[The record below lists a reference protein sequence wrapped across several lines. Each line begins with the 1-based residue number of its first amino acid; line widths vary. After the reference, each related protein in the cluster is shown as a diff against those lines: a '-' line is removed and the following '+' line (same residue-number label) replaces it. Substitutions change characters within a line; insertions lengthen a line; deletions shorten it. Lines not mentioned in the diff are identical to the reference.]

1 MSDVEIVSVETPQQM
16 KEFVDF
22 PWSVYADDSNW
33 VPPLKK
39 VVRHLLDQN
48 AHPFW
53 NFSEQLLLLARRGNE
68 TVGRIAGIIDGNYNN
83 YHRTGM
89 GIWGFF
95 ECFEDKDAAK
105 ALFSQVEKWV
115 SKKGMTFL
123 RGPLNPSTNYEIG
136 MLYEGYEQPPT
147 FMMPYNPR
155 YYHDLVEH
163 AGFRKEK
170 DLQSYYVDRSWKPPE
185 WMMKLGEK
193 VMERGDITVRHATI
207 KTLEEDVRLIKSIY
221 DQCWNRNWGYV
232 PMTDEEAGELT
243 KELVKIADPE
253 LVFFIYVK
261 DEPVSVAMSVP
272 DINPLLKR
280 LNGKIGL
287 LGLLKFLLYRKEIRG
302 MRGLIFGIKEE
313 YRQLGL
319 PFVGL
324 QYLFQVADRT
334 DKYHY
339 LELGWNLEDNEAI
352 NVLEKEG
359 GARPF
364 KKYRVYRKSFADRW

>member
-1 MSDVEIVSVETPQQM
+1 MSEVEIVSVETAGQM
-16 KEFVDF
+16 KEFVDL
-22 PWSVYADDSNW
+22 PWRIYAGDPNW

-39 VVRHLLDQN
+39 VVRHMLDKDS
-48 AHPFW
+48 HPFW
-53 NFSEQLLLLARRGNE
+53 RFSERLLLLAKRGNE
-68 TVGRIAGIIDGNYNN
+68 TVGRIAGIIDGNYNDF
-83 YHRTGM
+83 HRTGM

-95 ECFEDKDAAK
+95 ECFDDRDAAD
-105 ALFSQVEKWV
+105 ALFSRVEEWLR
-115 SKKGMTFL
+115 KKGMTFL

-136 MLYEGYEQPPT
+136 MLYEGYEHPPT

-155 YYHDLVEH
+155 YYHDLVES

-170 DLQSYYVDRSWKPPE
+170 DLQSYYVDRSWQPPE

-193 VMERGDITVRHATI
+193 VMQRGDVTIRHARFE
-207 KTLEEDVRLIKSIY
+207 TLEKDVKLIKNIY
-221 DQCWNRNWGYV
+221 DQCWNKNWGYV
-232 PMTDEEAGELT
+232 PMTDGEVEELT
-243 KELVKIADPE
+243 KELARFADPE

-261 DEPVSVAMSVP
+261 DEPVSVGMSVP

-287 LGLLKFLLYRKEIRG
+287 LGAIKFLLYRKEIRG

-324 QYLFQVADRT
+324 QYLFRVADRT
-334 DKYHY
+334 DKYNY
-339 LELGWNLEDNEAI
+339 LELGWNLEDNDAI

-364 KKYRVYRKSFADRW
+364 KKYRIYGKSFADRW